1 MAFYCY
7 SHAAM
12 EANLSANTF
21 KVYHVL
27 AKHANNKTRDCFIRK
42 EVIAK
47 MIGKSVSTVNR
58 ALRELVQKGLMKKEY
73 QYTRKGEQTAN
84 LYTLLDKPEIAV
96 NAASQVFSMPN
107 IGVQGVQTR

>member
-27 AKHANNKTRDCFIRK
+27 AKHANNKTRECFIRK

-47 MIGKSVSTVNR
+47 LIGKSVSTVSR
-58 ALRELVQKGLMKKEY
+58 ALRELEEKGLMKKISIY
-73 QYTRKGEQTAN
+73 QKRRTN
-84 LYTLLDKPEIAV
+84 C
-96 NAASQVFSMPN
+96 
-107 IGVQGVQTR
+107 

>member
-27 AKHANNKTRDCFIRK
+27 AKHANNKTRECFIRK

-47 MIGKSVSTVNR
+47 LIGKSVSTVSR
-58 ALRELVQKGLMKKEY
+58 ALRELEEKGLRKKISIY
-73 QYTRKGEQTAN
+73 QKRRTN
-84 LYTLLDKPEIAV
+84 C
-96 NAASQVFSMPN
+96 
-107 IGVQGVQTR
+107 